1 MELDVAAYRRV
12 AEKWAIKDED
22 INPSAAAVLMLQM
35 CSELER
41 LQKADYEFQ
50 AKLADGITEAFLERR
65 WIPVSERLPIE
76 RPGVAA
82 EWCDRQERIT
92 LVTDG
97 ESVWQATFV
106 ISGDP
111 AEQPTF
117 HSPDYFVGFG
127 DPTKVTHW
135 MPLPEPPEAK

>member
-50 AKLADGITEAFLERR
+50 AKLADGITDAFLDRR
-65 WIPVSERLPIE
+65 WMPVSERLPEPNEPVLIYTAVLG
-76 RPGVAA
+76 RHVASVDEEG
-82 EWCDRQERIT
+82 EWFCDYG
-92 LVTDG
+92 G
-97 ESVWQATFV
+97 EWLF
-106 ISGDP
+106 
-111 AEQPTF
+111 
-117 HSPDYFVGFG
+117 PD
-127 DPTKVTHW
+127 VTHW
-135 MPLPEPPEAK
+135 MPLPEPPEVK

>member
-50 AKLADGITEAFLERR
+50 AKLADGITDAFLDRR
-65 WIPVSERLPIE
+65 WIPVSERLPELDE
-76 RPGVAA
+76 RVMVSNAA
-82 EWCDRQERIT
+82 DGWVTVGSRQLT
-92 LVTDG
+92 PK
-97 ESVWQATFV
+97 QA
-106 ISGDP
+106 
-111 AEQPTF
+111 
-117 HSPDYFVGFG
+117 
-127 DPTKVTHW
+127 
-135 MPLPEPPEAK
+135 

>member
-50 AKLADGITEAFLERR
+50 AKLADGITDAFLDRR
-65 WIPVSERLPIE
+65 WIPVSERLPRIVH
-76 RPGVAA
+76 RPGQSSDDVFIAL
-82 EWCDRQERIT
+82 QYP
-92 LVTDG
+92 DG
-97 ESVWQATFV
+97 EHLLTIGYYSHSDQIWHSRTAKH
-106 ISGDP
+106 GW
-111 AEQPTF
+111 QPT
-117 HSPDYFVGFG
+117 
-127 DPTKVTHW
+127 HW
-135 MPLPEPPEAK
+135 RPLPEPPEVR